1 MGALKD
7 CEAVV
12 HAFLGQPVNSITTMA
27 FVLGGV
33 VIISRTE
40 HRWVGIASVATG
52 VGSFLFHG
60 PMPPYAEWVHDLT
73 LAWLLLVVASDGRS
87 WERWARLPGLVII
100 AAVTAIPGA
109 GDPVGVVLAALAI
122 ILLLER
128 DRSMRTAGPLALLV
142 VVAVIGRLG
151 ATGGVLCDPDSWWQP
166 HGLWHV
172 GAAAAVTWW
181 ALARTEGAGLR

>member
-12 HAFLGQPVNSITTMA
+12 HAFFGQPVNSVTALA
-27 FVLGGV
+27 FVLGGA
-33 VIISRTE
+33 VIVLRTE
-40 HRWVGIASVATG
+40 HTWVGIASIATG

-60 PMPPYAEWVHDLT
+60 PMPPYSEWAHDLT

-87 WERWARLPGLVII
+87 WERWARLPGLVVL
-100 AAVTAIPGA
+100 AALVAIPGA
-109 GDPVGVVLAALAI
+109 GDVVGVVLAGLAI
-122 ILLLER
+122 VSLLTR
-128 DRSMRTAGPLALLV
+128 DRSLRTLGPLTLLV
-142 VVAVIGRLG
+142 VVAVVGRLG

-181 ALARTEGAGLR
+181 ALATTGESR